1 MGATQNLGGV
11 FSAPSIV
18 SEHLGP
24 AVPAGNPAAADC
36 ALDARA
42 PLVRRATMGDLDT
55 LVNFSLA
62 LCGESDG
69 RLLDPDVVRAG
80 VRTMLDGPDWLILV
94 AVNDAGCV
102 VGEIMVGGREWYDWA
117 NGEFWWITSVY
128 VHPDWRRR
136 GVGRALYAKVREFAR
151 LASPKVVGIRGC
163 VRQDNTLAQAALNK
177 LNRRYSGQLVFEE
190 RLNESPLR

>member
-1 MGATQNLGGV
+1 MGATQQSGGV

-18 SEHLGP
+18 FEHIGP

-36 ALDARA
+36 ALEDVTHH
-42 PLVRRATMGDLDT
+42 VRRATMSDLDT
-55 LVNFSLA
+55 LVSFSLA
-62 LCGESDG
+62 LCGESEG
-69 RLLDPDVVRAG
+69 RLLDRDVVRTG
-80 VRTMLDGPDWLILV
+80 IRTMLDGHDWIILV
-94 AVNDAGCV
+94 AVNDAGRV

-136 GVGRALYAKVREFAR
+136 GVGRALYTKVRELAR
-151 LASPKVVGIRGC
+151 SASPKVVGIRGC
-163 VRQDNTLAQAALNK
+163 VRQDNTIAHAALNK

-190 RLNESPLR
+190 RLG